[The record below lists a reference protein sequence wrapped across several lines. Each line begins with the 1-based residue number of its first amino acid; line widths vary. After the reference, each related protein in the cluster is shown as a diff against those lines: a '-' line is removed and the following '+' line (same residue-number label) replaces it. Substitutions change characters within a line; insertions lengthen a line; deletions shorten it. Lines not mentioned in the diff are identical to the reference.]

1 MVYDRHRSCSARPQT
16 RIVQNALRTETRP
29 EGVLQRK
36 QRPPRRPM
44 AFGAVFVRAIST
56 DNISIPVFIR
66 VNENDGYKIPHE
78 RRSVY
83 QKYATKGHYI

>member
-1 MVYDRHRSCSARPQT
+1 MVYGRHRSCSARPQT
-16 RIVQNALRTETRP
+16 WIIQNALRTGFRP

-36 QRPPRRPM
+36 RRPPRRPM
-44 AFGAVFVRAIST
+44 AFGAVFVCAIST

-83 QKYATKGHYI
+83 QKYSAKVHYT

>member
-1 MVYDRHRSCSARPQT
+1 
-16 RIVQNALRTETRP
+16 
-29 EGVLQRK
+29 
-36 QRPPRRPM
+36 M

-83 QKYATKGHYI
+83 QKYATKVYFNLQRNLFIDKLVIS

>member
-1 MVYDRHRSCSARPQT
+1 
-16 RIVQNALRTETRP
+16 
-29 EGVLQRK
+29 
-36 QRPPRRPM
+36 M

-83 QKYATKGHYI
+83 QKYATKAHYI